1 MRDLTD
7 EQEDKDETS
16 FSSAED
22 AVKFILEQ
30 PMVAQFGGYD
40 LDKMTDEE
48 IIEFANDV
56 AGMIEL
62 LGKKYKK

>member
-1 MRDLTD
+1 M
-7 EQEDKDETS
+7 EINNSKE
-16 FSSAED
+16 
-22 AVKFILEQ
+22 LEEKIKC
-30 PMVAQFGGYD
+30 

>member
-1 MRDLTD
+1 
-7 EQEDKDETS
+7 
-16 FSSAED
+16 
-22 AVKFILEQ
+22 
-30 PMVAQFGGYD
+30 MVAQFGGYD